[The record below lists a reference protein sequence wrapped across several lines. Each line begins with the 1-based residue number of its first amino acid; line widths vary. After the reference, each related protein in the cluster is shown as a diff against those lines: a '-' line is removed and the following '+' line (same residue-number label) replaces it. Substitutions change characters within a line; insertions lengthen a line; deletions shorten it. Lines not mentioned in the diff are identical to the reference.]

1 MQLMTRG
8 DKVLVVLLV
17 VASIFSFWL
26 IREINSKMDSRYIS
40 IQVDGAEYERMQF
53 STSDEPVI
61 KEIQTQF
68 GRNVI
73 EAGRDYVRVI
83 EADCPDK
90 LDILQGD
97 ITRPGQVI
105 VCLPNRMIIEIKGGE
120 NTGPLIDDTVR

>member
-8 DKVLVVLLV
+8 DKVLVILLV

>member
-105 VCLPNRMIIEIKGGE
+105 VCLPNRMVIEIKGGE